1 MAAIT
6 RIAGSRLAPLAGKV
20 VRSGFPDDAYS
31 MIDLKDKRALIG
43 IGLGVLVLGLAAYN
57 LVSGRPQYG
66 PESAGV
72 VTIEPEQDDSTLGQI
87 SATPKRSGRSSAARG
102 ATRLDG
108 GSDDTENQTAPS
120 QEDDESKSK
129 KRRERGKRR
138 RSSTKQGEEE
148 QEDAPRKPPSSTRQR
163 GAPFRRASGK

>member
-20 VRSGFPDDAYS
+20 VRSGFPDDAYF

-72 VTIEPEQDDSTLGQI
+72 VTIEPEQDDSTLGPT
-87 SATPKRSGRSSAARG
+87 SATPEHSGRSSAVGGAAR
-102 ATRLDG
+102 LEG
-108 GSDDTENQTAPS
+108 GPDAAESQGVPAQT
-120 QEDDESKSK
+120 DDESASK
-129 KRRERGKRR
+129 KRRDRGKRR
-138 RSSTKQGEEE
+138 RSSAKQGEE
-148 QEDAPRKPPSSTRQR
+148 QEDSPRPPAASTRQR
-163 GAPFRRASGK
+163 GAPFRRAPGK